1 MDIWAASFFSFWKL
15 NTYSIIFF
23 PPNGSSSMISLKNT
37 LTLYRTCVPTGTGLL
52 FKPIQDGSFRG
63 CSWMAKAPPSLK
75 SVTQSLQR

>member
-37 LTLYRTCVPTGTGLL
+37 LTLYRNCVPTGTGLL
-52 FKPIQDGSFRG
+52 FKPIQMGLFVAAHG
-63 CSWMAKAPPSLK
+63 WQKPPLP
-75 SVTQSLQR
+75 